1 MKSENSKS
9 VLEYEYRVNAE
20 FKKLRLRVKKLEEII
35 LGIQERDNGSISETV
50 DKLKKG

>member
-20 FKKLRLRVKKLEEII
+20 FKKLRLRVKKLEEIV
-35 LGIQERDNGSISETV
+35 LGTQEKDNGSISEMV
-50 DKLKKG
+50 DRLKKG